1 MDRYGNG
8 ENTAKELAMWCSVIT
23 KELNAK
29 KQDNRSLRDELE
41 KIKKDLALKKTAL
54 RDQEKE
60 NTSVHEQLK
69 HSEDDLKHAERKIAS
84 LHKKLKKLQES
95 LDSPSETGA
104 SFAHRLINESP
115 APSTFTPQLGLKPTL
130 TSGLSKSDDGVVD
143 LDTSM
148 DLFSTPG
155 IPHKRKSCELRENE
169 VPKFT
174 LDEDA
179 IRTQGKR
186 GSEEYGTQYI
196 KIKSAADNPKKKVK
210 RDPQDISN
218 VPNFGNFNLFKA
230 KPLVGAVPSIVRN
243 GYNGFGGHEKF
254 VQPTSKPRFNV
265 KKPTRNPG
273 IGKVMVNKKDHSK
286 APPLPSLDGFIC
298 LD

>member
-1 MDRYGNG
+1 
-8 ENTAKELAMWCSVIT
+8 MWCSVIT

-41 KIKKDLALKKTAL
+41 KIKKDLTLKKTAL
-54 RDQEKE
+54 CDQEKE

-84 LHKKLKKLQES
+84 LLKKLKKLQES

-115 APSTFTPQLGLKPTL
+115 TPSTFTPQLGRKPTL

-155 IPHKRKSCELRENE
+155 IPHERKSCELRETE
-169 VPKFT
+169 VPLFI

-179 IRTQGKR
+179 IRTLCKR

-196 KIKSAADNPKKKVK
+196 KIKSAADNPKKVK

-218 VPNFGNFNLFKA
+218 VPNFGNFNLFKS
-230 KPLVGAVPSIVRN
+230 KPLVGAV
-243 GYNGFGGHEKF
+243 
-254 VQPTSKPRFNV
+254 QPQV
-265 KKPTRNPG
+265 
-273 IGKVMVNKKDHSK
+273 
-286 APPLPSLDGFIC
+286 L
-298 LD
+298 